1 MTRQKKSKA
10 FDKIKVGLEEALA
23 WLDGSADKRDYRVHE
38 PVDSKD
44 DAATTRPRQRSRET
58 T

>member
-1 MTRQKKSKA
+1 MTGQKKSKA
-10 FDKIKVGLEEALA
+10 FDKVIAGLEEARA

-44 DAATTRPRQRSRET
+44 DAATTRPRQRSRDT